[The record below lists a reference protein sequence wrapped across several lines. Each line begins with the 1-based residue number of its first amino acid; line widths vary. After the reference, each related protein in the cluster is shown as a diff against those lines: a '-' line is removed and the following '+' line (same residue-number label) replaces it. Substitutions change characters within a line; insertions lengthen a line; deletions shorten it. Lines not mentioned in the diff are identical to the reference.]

1 LTRSLDSESR
11 ADELAVLL
19 AKIATEVVARQPAK
33 GMATRIVAVDGLGGA
48 GKSGFAKHLS
58 IALGGADI
66 IHTDDF
72 AGWENP
78 LDWWPQLIE
87 KVLEPVARNEIV
99 RFQHSQWEAGNDPGW
114 VELRPDEFLIVE
126 GVTAAREAFAPY
138 LTYAIWIDAP
148 EELRL
153 RRGLERDGQSAL
165 QQWER
170 WVANEARYRSRER
183 PDERADLVIH
193 GDRDLWK

>member
-1 LTRSLDSESR
+1 
-11 ADELAVLL
+11 
-19 AKIATEVVARQPAK
+19 
-33 GMATRIVAVDGLGGA
+33 MATRIVAVDGLGGA
-48 GKSGFAKHLS
+48 GKSSFAKHLS

-66 IHTDDF
+66 VHTDDF
-72 AGWENP
+72 ASWENP
-78 LDWWPQLIE
+78 VDWWPQLIE
-87 KVLEPVARNEIV
+87 KVLEPVARNELV
-99 RFQHSQWEAGNDPGW
+99 RFQRSRWEAGNDPEW

-138 LTYAIWIDAP
+138 LTYTIWIEAP

-153 RRGLERDGQSAL
+153 RRGLERDGQTAL
-165 QQWER
+165 RQWER
-170 WVANEARYRSRER
+170 WMADEARYRSRDQ

>member
-1 LTRSLDSESR
+1 
-11 ADELAVLL
+11 
-19 AKIATEVVARQPAK
+19 
-33 GMATRIVAVDGLGGA
+33 MATRIVAVDGLGGA

-99 RFQHSQWEAGNDPGW
+99 RFQRSQWEAGNDPGW